1 MKKLEKSIRRE
12 MKYYGPRLRA
22 GHYGVAGCITGIVP
36 SDFSTISGIFCD
48 VEDGEVTDIRLYCVG
63 DAEERRDYYGESI
76 DITEPV
82 KRYLMGMSEWSW
94 SAMIREIVDTI
105 NEELAANNEEEVA
118 PMKNTVTNESGVQID
133 YAAAVAL
140 MDDET
145 REELAAELA
154 PCTDQEF
161 FTAYE
166 EVHLVKFGAPWE
178 LSKPNPIF

>member
-1 MKKLEKSIRRE
+1 MVEK
-12 MKYYGPRLRA
+12 GPGKMLFRIL
-22 GHYGVAGCITGIVP
+22 
-36 SDFSTISGIFCD
+36 SGIFCD
-48 VEDGEVTDIRLYCVG
+48 VEGREVTDIRLYCVG
-63 DAEERRDYYGESI
+63 DAEERRDYYGETI

-94 SAMIREIVDTI
+94 DAMIKEIAEI
-105 NEELAANNEEEVA
+105 ISEELAASSEEEVA
-118 PMKNTVTNESGVQID
+118 PMRNAVTNASGVQID

-140 MDDET
+140 MDDEI

-166 EVHLVKFGAPWE
+166 EAHLVKFGAPWE
-178 LSKPNPIF
+178 LSKHNPVF